1 MGSGNGWSAEELS
14 SRWQDRE
21 RHLRYPAGSPD
32 DAEIAAYGSCLP
44 TGSGAHLAVVLG
56 MTPELRRL
64 ALRFFARVVSVDHSD
79 TAIRLLRDWVD
90 PKDRVREFIIRADWT
105 DLPCLLSA
113 EALAVVGDG
122 AFGNLPALAAWG
134 EMLQGLR
141 ELIAPG
147 GVLILRQ
154 ALLPCGF
161 EPADDTKWRLLQ
173 RFRAGEI
180 DEFSFGLGWR
190 LLGHHDTC
198 YDSHAALLDSAAVAR
213 ITEADLAAGRLS
225 QEEYN
230 RTRRFAFGATNV
242 LPSEDAWE
250 GMLRHAGYEWRTS
263 CLEGRD
269 WYRYYKIWACT
280 PAPRPLSQA

>member
-1 MGSGNGWSAEELS
+1 MSARNGWSAEELS

-32 DAEIAAYGSCLP
+32 DAEIAAYRSCLP
-44 TGSGAHLAVVLG
+44 TSSGAHLAVVLG

-64 ALRFFARVVSVDHSD
+64 ALRFFARVISVDHSD
-79 TAIRLLRDWVD
+79 TAIRLLGDWVD
-90 PKDRVREFIIRADWT
+90 PRDRVREFIIRADWT
-105 DLPCLLSA
+105 DLSRLLSA
-113 EALAVVGDG
+113 KALAVVGDG
-122 AFGNLPALAAWG
+122 AFGNLTGLHAWG
-134 EMLQGLR
+134 EMLRGLR

-161 EPADDTKWRLLQ
+161 EPADDTKWRLLE

-198 YDSHAALLDSAAVAR
+198 YAPDMALLDSAAVAR
-213 ITEADLAAGRLS
+213 ITEADLAAGRLT
-225 QEEYN
+225 QEEYA
-230 RTRRFAFGATNV
+230 RTRRFAFGGTNV

-250 GMLRHAGYEWRTS
+250 GMLRRAGYEWRTS
-263 CLEGRD
+263 CLKGRD

-280 PAPRPLSQA
+280 PVPRPD